1 MAIEQLILQ
10 AIVSVLTAILASGG
24 LWGYLSKKQD
34 IRYAELE
41 RKRKEEAEVEEKNDV
56 KTKLLVGLAHDR
68 LIYLTNK
75 YLEEGWID
83 SEDYE
88 NLTYMYEPYIEGG
101 GNGSVKRNM
110 KMVKELPTK
119 PNHSNWG
126 IALRSTSFFAYLG

>member
-1 MAIEQLILQ
+1 MEIGQLIIQ
-10 AIVSVLTAILASGG
+10 AVVSVLTAVLASGG
-24 LWGYLSKKQD
+24 LWSFLAKKQE
-34 IRYAELE
+34 IRFEELE
-41 RKRKEEAEVEEKNDV
+41 RKRKEEAEAEVKNDV

-110 KMVKELPTK
+110 KMVKELPTN
-119 PNHSNWG
+119 PNHSN
-126 IALRSTSFFAYLG
+126 

>member
-10 AIVSVLTAILASGG
+10 AIVSVLTAVLASGG
-24 LWGYLSKKQD
+24 LWNFLSKKQE
-34 IRYAELE
+34 IRFEELE

-68 LIYLTNK
+68 LVYLTNK

-88 NLTYMYEPYIEGG
+88 NLTYMYDPYIEGG
-101 GNGSVKRNM
+101 GNGTVKRNM

-119 PNHSNWG
+119 PNHSN
-126 IALRSTSFFAYLG
+126 